1 MFSYGGYKGGQS
13 PEYLRRD
20 HPHFAMQSRQALTDW
35 VKSLPSPFFP
45 LGISFAAL
53 KRKRGFHMT
62 INSKTSYKELKAL
75 VGNTKKLDKFPT
87 EKALRE
93 SEEEI
98 VFDGDAA
105 GAHFTIYQNGL
116 FIYSRGRHATVYAV
130 DRCGEIEYP
139 CVYADEGGVNVT
151 AGCKH
156 RVKTGRDGQKHLI
169 MIVPETEYMD
179 GSWVMPLDVVGSHR
193 LDHNADSREE
203 SHSDFSLNND
213 GADWESKAEEQEE
226 ELRRKLEEAKKKLAD
241 KQREVIQHAF
251 YEDPNQT
258 QAEMAKKMNCSQ
270 PMVHKHLDAAL
281 KNLRKNMGL

>member
-1 MFSYGGYKGGQS
+1 MCS
-13 PEYLRRD
+13 
-20 HPHFAMQSRQALTDW
+20 
-35 VKSLPSPFFP
+35 

-213 GADWESKAEEQEE
+213 GADWESKAITPDFTDVQEAEEQEE

-251 YEDPNQT
+251 FVILLLGLLL
-258 QAEMAKKMNCSQ
+258 S
-270 PMVHKHLDAAL
+270 VIAL
-281 KNLRKNMGL
+281 PAGISGREKQIKSP

>member
-105 GAHFTIYQNGL
+105 GAHFTIYQKC
-116 FIYSRGRHATVYAV
+116 FASA
-130 DRCGEIEYP
+130 
-139 CVYADEGGVNVT
+139 
-151 AGCKH
+151 
-156 RVKTGRDGQKHLI
+156 
-169 MIVPETEYMD
+169 MI
-179 GSWVMPLDVVGSHR
+179 W
-193 LDHNADSREE
+193 
-203 SHSDFSLNND
+203 
-213 GADWESKAEEQEE
+213 
-226 ELRRKLEEAKKKLAD
+226 
-241 KQREVIQHAF
+241 
-251 YEDPNQT
+251 
-258 QAEMAKKMNCSQ
+258 
-270 PMVHKHLDAAL
+270 
-281 KNLRKNMGL
+281 MGI

>member
-1 MFSYGGYKGGQS
+1 
-13 PEYLRRD
+13 
-20 HPHFAMQSRQALTDW
+20 
-35 VKSLPSPFFP
+35 
-45 LGISFAAL
+45 
-53 KRKRGFHMT
+53 
-62 INSKTSYKELKAL
+62 
-75 VGNTKKLDKFPT
+75 
-87 EKALRE
+87 
-93 SEEEI
+93 
-98 VFDGDAA
+98 
-105 GAHFTIYQNGL
+105 
-116 FIYSRGRHATVYAV
+116 
-130 DRCGEIEYP
+130 
-139 CVYADEGGVNVT
+139 
-151 AGCKH
+151 
-156 RVKTGRDGQKHLI
+156 

-213 GADWESKAEEQEE
+213 GADWESKAITPDFTDVQEAEEQEE